1 MFDIINALTPTTWA
15 LIALAAFVVG
25 TVHTISGLAGGV
37 MLSIILTPLLGVARV
52 IPVLSVALLIGAT
65 SRLWVFRHLVDWKI
79 YRAVMITG
87 IPGIVVGAGIYS
99 LLSPE
104 AIAAVLG
111 VFLIATIVARRTLEH
126 GRFKIGPRGFSVVGL
141 VFGLVSGTTVGGGM
155 LLVPFFFG
163 AGLTGERFV
172 AMIGAIGFTL
182 NFIKVLTFGSLSVLD
197 LETIVIGC
205 VTGLFVVPGTYLGYW
220 IVKKTP
226 IRIHTVVV
234 ESIVV
239 AGALFF
245 LWFAF
250 GSYIYPP
257 DQP

>member
-1 MFDIINALTPTTWA
+1 MFDIFNALTPTTWA

-25 TVHTISGLAGGV
+25 TVHTVSGLAGGV
-37 MLSIILTPLLGVARV
+37 MLSIILTPLLGVTRV

-79 YRAVMITG
+79 YRSVMITG
-87 IPGIVVGAGIYS
+87 IPGLVIGAGIYS

-104 AIAAVLG
+104 AVAGVLG
-111 VFLIATIVARRTLEH
+111 VFLIATIIARRTFEQT
-126 GRFKIGPRGFSVVGL
+126 RFQIGARAFSVVGL
-141 VFGLVSGTTVGGGM
+141 IFGLVSGATVGGGM
-155 LLVPFFFG
+155 LLVPFLFG

-172 AMIGAIGFTL
+172 AMIGAVGFTL
-182 NFIKVLTFGSLSVLD
+182 NGVKVLTFSSLDVLD

-226 IRIHTVVV
+226 IRIHTAFV

-250 GSYIYPP
+250 GSYFTTPG
-257 DQP
+257 